1 MIEAGRISYQGDLWQ
16 GDKVTPAIAKA
27 TEEARRFAIFAL
39 KAKTPVRTGNLQQRW
54 SVNKE
59 GRGLRI
65 TNSAKYAIYVEMGTS
80 RMKPRHM
87 LTNTIPEIETTFKKA
102 LAKELGK
109 SLGAKVISAITGSS
123 YGNTQA
129 ERLTRSM
136 SKPTYERLTGRK

>member
-59 GRGLRI
+59 GKGLRI
-65 TNSAKYAIYVEMGTS
+65 TNSAKYAIYVEMGT
-80 RMKPRHM
+80 RHMKPRHM

-109 SLGAKVISAITGSS
+109 TLGARVISAVTGGDVGS
-123 YGNTQA
+123 TRA
-129 ERLTRSM
+129 ERFTRSLP
-136 SKPTYERLTGRK
+136 KPTYERLRGNK